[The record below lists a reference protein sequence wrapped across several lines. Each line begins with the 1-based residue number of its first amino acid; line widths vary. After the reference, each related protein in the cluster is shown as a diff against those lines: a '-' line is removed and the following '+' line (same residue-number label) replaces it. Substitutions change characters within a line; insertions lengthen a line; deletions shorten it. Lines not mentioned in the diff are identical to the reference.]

1 MELLH
6 KLVVVGLLLFIIYKY
21 YFKKYDSFGAN
32 IWPYQKILSKSE
44 LTDLLLENSDNYY
57 DRFNNID
64 LQVRNVS
71 NIEEYKEK
79 IRNSPVNIND
89 YLKNIIID
97 TTKKIDE
104 KFKNYKIIG
113 FDGGKANTI
122 KWSIGIIDGLDYEAG
137 HPHTRDNIIIISKN
151 LISSNNLLRVLLH
164 EKVHVYQKIFKE
176 DIKLYL
182 KSNNFS
188 ISNYNNKSRAN
199 PDTDG
204 FTYINQDNNQMLCL
218 YNNNPKGI
226 MDVTYYPNNLP
237 MYEHPLEFMA
247 YTVENMLV

>member
-1 MELLH
+1 MDLWIIILI
-6 KLVVVGLLLFIIYKY
+6 LVILFYIFCFEK
-21 YFKKYDSFGAN
+21 FTTVECLPDVR
-32 IWPYQKILSKSE
+32 ILNKTE
-44 LTDLLLENSDNYY
+44 LTEILLNNKDKYY

-71 NIEEYKEK
+71 NIEEYKDK
-79 IRNSPVNIND
+79 IKNSPVNINV

-97 TTKKIDE
+97 TTKKVDE

-113 FDGGKANTI
+113 FDGNKVNAI
-122 KWSIGIIDGLDYEAG
+122 KWTIGIIDGREYEAG
-137 HPHTRDNIIIISKN
+137 YPHTRDNVIIISKD
-151 LISSNNLLRVLLH
+151 LITSNNLFRVLLH
-164 EKVHVYQKIFKE
+164 EKVHVYQKTFKE

-188 ISNYNNKSRAN
+188 ISNYNNNSCRAN

-204 FTYINQDNNQMLCL
+204 LIYINQDNNQMLCL
-218 YNNNPKGI
+218 YNNNPQGI
-226 MDVTYYPNNLP
+226 MDVTYYPKNFS

-247 YTVENMLV
+247 YTIENSLV